1 MGPRARL
8 IIVAAVALVAI
19 IAMWTVLVSPERSAA
34 TKLVGEISAE
44 QANVTAAQQQVAQ
57 GEQARAV
64 YAGEVRSLA
73 VLSQSVPSSDDTP
86 QLIGLINSLEVN
98 HKVNYSTTAFASGAA
113 AGGFESL
120 ALSFGFAANFL
131 DLQQF
136 LGAFDALTLTN
147 GTGVLVN
154 GRLVTINSVSL
165 SPEGKGLA
173 ATVSM
178 TAYQAAPA
186 TSTTVAAA
194 TP

>member
-8 IIVAAVALVAI
+8 IIVVAVTLVAI
-19 IAMWTVLVSPERSAA
+19 VAMWVALVSPERSKA
-34 TKLVGEISAE
+34 TKLVAAISAE
-44 QANVTAAQQQVAQ
+44 RSAVTAAQQQVAS
-57 GEQARAV
+57 GEQARLV

-73 VLSQSVPSSDDTP
+73 VLSQSVPASDDTP

-98 HKVNYSTTAFASGAA
+98 HKVNYTTTAFASGAA
-113 AGGFESL
+113 GGFDTL
-120 ALSFGFAANFL
+120 GLSFNFVANFL

-136 LGAFDALTLTN
+136 LSAFDALTLTN

-154 GRLVTINSVSL
+154 GRLVTINSVDL
-165 SPEGKGLA
+165 SPEGKSLS

>member
-8 IIVAAVALVAI
+8 IVVVAVALVAI
-19 IAMWTVLVSPERSAA
+19 VAMWVALVSPERSKA
-34 TKLVGEISAE
+34 TKLVAAISAE
-44 QANVTAAQQQVAQ
+44 QSKVTAAQQQVAS
-57 GEQARAV
+57 GEQTRAV
-64 YAGEVRSLA
+64 YAGEVRSLS
-73 VLSQSVPSSDDTP
+73 VLSQSVPASDDTP
-86 QLIGLINSLEVN
+86 QLIGLINSLEVD
-98 HKVNYSTTAFASGAA
+98 HKVNYSTTAFASGVG
-113 AGGFESL
+113 AGGFDTL
-120 ALSFGFAANFL
+120 GLSFNFAATYL

-136 LGAFDALTLTN
+136 LAAFDALTLTN

-154 GRLVTINSVSL
+154 GRLVTINSVDL
-165 SPEGKGLA
+165 SPEAKSLS

>member
-8 IIVAAVALVAI
+8 IAVAAVALVAI
-19 IAMWTVLVSPERSAA
+19 IAMWSLLAAPERSTA

-44 QANVTAAQQQVAQ
+44 RASVTAAQQQVAQ

-64 YAGEVRSLA
+64 YPGEVRSLA
-73 VLSQSVPSSDDTP
+73 VLSQAVPASDDTP
-86 QLIGLINSLEVN
+86 QLIGLINSLEVH
-98 HKVNYSTTAFASGAA
+98 HKVNYSSTAFSAASGA
-113 AGGFESL
+113 GGFDSL
-120 ALSFGFAANFL
+120 GLSFAFAANFL

-154 GRLVTINSVSL
+154 GRLVTINSVNL
-165 SPEGKGLA
+165 SPDGKGLG

-186 TSTTVAAA
+186 TSTTEAAA

>member
-8 IIVAAVALVAI
+8 IIVVAVTLVAI
-19 IAMWTVLVSPERSAA
+19 VAMWVALVSPERSKA
-34 TKLVGEISAE
+34 TKLVAAISAE
-44 QANVTAAQQQVAQ
+44 RSEVTAAQQQVAS

-64 YAGEVRSLA
+64 YAGEVRSLS
-73 VLSQSVPSSDDTP
+73 VLSQSVPASDDTP

-98 HKVNYSTTAFASGAA
+98 HKVNYTTTAFASGAA
-113 AGGFESL
+113 GGFDTL
-120 ALSFGFAANFL
+120 GLSFNFVANFL

-136 LGAFDALTLTN
+136 LSAFDALTLTN

-154 GRLVTINSVSL
+154 GRLVTINSVDL
-165 SPEGKGLA
+165 SPEGKSLS

>member
-8 IIVAAVALVAI
+8 IIVVAVTLVAI
-19 IAMWTVLVSPERSAA
+19 VAMWVALVSPERSKA
-34 TKLVGEISAE
+34 TKLVAAISAE
-44 QANVTAAQQQVAQ
+44 QSKVTAAQQQVAS
-57 GEQARAV
+57 GEQARLV

-73 VLSQSVPSSDDTP
+73 VLSQSVPASDDTP

-98 HKVNYSTTAFASGAA
+98 HKVNYTTTAFASGAA
-113 AGGFESL
+113 GGFDTL
-120 ALSFGFAANFL
+120 GLSFNFVANFL

-136 LGAFDALTLTN
+136 LSAFDALTLTN

-154 GRLVTINSVSL
+154 GRLVTINSVDL
-165 SPEGKGLA
+165 SPEGKSLS